1 MVFSSLNA
9 EAMIFKYR
17 GTTIRL
23 FSTKLFILVMVGI
36 GAVIAVLTLHEII
49 AFDPSGNI
57 DPPLHNNGFYLNRPQ
72 INALVTTSI
81 ENAIKTEARNENI
94 NINVPQESLRV
105 TTKRPTIKISLNKSV
120 EPEIQKLRHFVKN
133 MNDEQYIRNGDK
145 FGTTLSPSSIV
156 IIIQVH
162 DRSDYF
168 SHLLNS
174 MRRSRGIEDALL
186 IVSHDYHSEEM
197 NKLVESIDFCRV
209 MQIFFPFSYQLYP
222 NEFPG
227 TDPKDC
233 PRDISREKA
242 KEMGCINAETPDMY
256 GHYRQA
262 PFTMIKHHWWWKA
275 NTVFD
280 MLNVTKDY
288 AGPVLFLEEDYY
300 VSPDFYHMLKLL
312 YNSKMSGCKE
322 DCDLITL
329 GTYRA
334 VDNYELNGAKDV
346 AALSVWRSHEH
357 NMGMAFDRVTWNKI
371 KKCSDVFCKSY
382 DEYNWD
388 WSLMKIS
395 VSCLPQPF
403 KSLILKGPRVFHLGE
418 CGLHHKKTDC
428 KIDATVQKFQTI
440 IEKNTNSLFPPSVN
454 IQEGDHNLASKFS
467 PNGGWGDTRDHA
479 LCFQLMQK
487 R

>member
-57 DPPLHNNGFYLNRPQ
+57 DPPPHNNGFYLNRPQ

-233 PRDISREKA
+233 PRDIRREKA

-262 PFTMIKHHWWWKA
+262 PFTMIKHHWWWK
-275 NTVFD
+275 
-280 MLNVTKDY
+280 
-288 AGPVLFLEEDYY
+288 
-300 VSPDFYHMLKLL
+300 VSSLYRRFTLL
-312 YNSKMSGCKE
+312 
-322 DCDLITL
+322 LP
-329 GTYRA
+329 
-334 VDNYELNGAKDV
+334 
-346 AALSVWRSHEH
+346 
-357 NMGMAFDRVTWNKI
+357 
-371 KKCSDVFCKSY
+371 CS
-382 DEYNWD
+382 
-388 WSLMKIS
+388 
-395 VSCLPQPF
+395 SCL
-403 KSLILKGPRVFHLGE
+403 KEWIH
-418 CGLHHKKTDC
+418 
-428 KIDATVQKFQTI
+428 FQ
-440 IEKNTNSLFPPSVN
+440 
-454 IQEGDHNLASKFS
+454 GA
-467 PNGGWGDTRDHA
+467 
-479 LCFQLMQK
+479 
-487 R
+487 